1 MPTAVTKRPAWI
13 FCSITLFAIVFG
25 SIFLDRYNSFETS
38 PRRAVI
44 VDKFVSRRD
53 TMVAASSSVVD
64 PLHEWIPDRF
74 SLPGAGGY
82 LQVRS
87 GGGRSRTRDYHA
99 NAVFEY
105 TVISGDGSQ
114 ETRQC
119 TMTMHYYSTEEHAEH
134 GLHSIPI
141 GKEKDVH
148 VSKQHGGKYCASSSK
163 LQSYLEGGVAVICA
177 AGVMWILAGAYVV
190 YRHFHSKSAPVRL
203 TLTEENLEVH
213 SAGRRPPPALT
224 RDGLRADTTEATPP
238 TRSIY
243 EYRAASQA
251 HSRRVHDSSVAQHP
265 SVLPAVIYG
274 RVSDVEMAAL
284 DTGCEPLSE
293 ARPVAAVIRP
303 SSAGHPY
310 GAVPALPVL
319 TAVPVGRDKHVS
331 SRTQR

>member
-1 MPTAVTKRPAWI
+1 
-13 FCSITLFAIVFG
+13 
-25 SIFLDRYNSFETS
+25 
-38 PRRAVI
+38 
-44 VDKFVSRRD
+44 
-53 TMVAASSSVVD
+53 
-64 PLHEWIPDRF
+64 
-74 SLPGAGGY
+74 
-82 LQVRS
+82 
-87 GGGRSRTRDYHA
+87 
-99 NAVFEY
+99 
-105 TVISGDGSQ
+105 
-114 ETRQC
+114 
-119 TMTMHYYSTEEHAEH
+119 MTMHYYSTEEHAEH

>member
-13 FCSITLFAIVFG
+13 FCSFTLFAIVFG

-38 PRRAVI
+38 PRKAVI
-44 VDKFVSRRD
+44 VDKYVSTRD
-53 TMVAASSSVVD
+53 TMVAASSSIAN
-64 PLHEWIPDRF
+64 PLHEWISDRF
-74 SLPGAGGY
+74 SLPGARGF

-105 TVISGDGSQ
+105 TAISGDGSQ

-148 VSKQHGGKYCASSSK
+148 VSKQHNGKYCASSSK
-163 LQSYLEGGVAVICA
+163 LQSYLEGGVAVICV

-190 YRHFHSKSAPVRL
+190 YHHFHSKSAPVRL
-203 TLTEENLEVH
+203 NLTEENLEVH

-238 TRSIY
+238 THSIY
-243 EYRAASQA
+243 ESRAASQG
-251 HSRRVHDSSVAQHP
+251 HSRRVPD

-284 DTGCEPLSE
+284 DPGCEPLSE
-293 ARPVAAVIRP
+293 ARPVAAVVRP
-303 SSAGHPY
+303 SSAAAPY

-319 TAVPVGRDKHVS
+319 TAVPVGRDKPAS